1 MNFLVITKKHTYNI
15 TSLVEFLYLS
25 IVLWG
30 LLALGG
36 YLESLM

>member
-1 MNFLVITKKHTYNI
+1 MKFLVITKKHTYNI

-36 YLESLM
+36 YLESIL